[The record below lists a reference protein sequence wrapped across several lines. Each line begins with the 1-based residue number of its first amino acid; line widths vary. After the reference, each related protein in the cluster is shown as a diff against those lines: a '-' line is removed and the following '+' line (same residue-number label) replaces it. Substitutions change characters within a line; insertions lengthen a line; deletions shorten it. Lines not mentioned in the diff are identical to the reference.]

1 MEVSKVGRHM
11 APSSVCV
18 WGVTDGEAGHHVLP
32 VGTEHSEDSRLICD
46 LLGHLGRNGALKPPQ
61 RILS

>member
-18 WGVTDGEAGHHVLP
+18 WGVTDGEAGTMSYLWAPSTRKILVSS
-32 VGTEHSEDSRLICD
+32 VISWVTWEEM
-46 LLGHLGRNGALKPPQ
+46 GR
-61 RILS
+61 